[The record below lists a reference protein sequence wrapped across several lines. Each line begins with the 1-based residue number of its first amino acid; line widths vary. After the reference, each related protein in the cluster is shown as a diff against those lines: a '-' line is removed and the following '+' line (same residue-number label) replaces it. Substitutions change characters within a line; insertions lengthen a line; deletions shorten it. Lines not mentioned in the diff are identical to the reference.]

1 MRRRTKIVATVGPA
15 TETDGHMA
23 ALIDAGV
30 DVFRVN
36 SSHGTPD
43 SRRAAA
49 ERIRRASDAAGRSVA
64 ILQDLAGPKI
74 RIGDVAEGVHLEAGT
89 RLRIATGDFEGH
101 AERVATSYAPLA
113 HLVRPGNRLMLDDG
127 RLVVRVLET
136 DGTEIVTEVEH
147 GGPLGSRKGINA
159 PDVDFPLPAV
169 TPADIGNLERA
180 LLAGVD
186 FIGVS
191 FVQSA
196 DDMRRARSAAAR
208 IGRTAAFVAK
218 IERPLAVDRFDEIL
232 AESDAVMVARGDL
245 GIEVPLERVPQ
256 LQKSI
261 TRRARAAGVPV
272 ILATQVLETMTHQP
286 RPTRA
291 EVSDAANAVDDGVD
305 AIMLSG
311 ETAVGAQPERVV
323 RTLDAI
329 IRDAEASHDDAAVRT
344 ATGIG
349 IHVPDR
355 MLADDTRYGDDVCAA
370 AVMLAETSR
379 AAAVVAV
386 TSRGRTVRDLSAI
399 RPRVPV
405 HAVTDD
411 PILSRRLTLMWGV
424 TAHTVAAGPTAPADL
439 RPELLRRGIVS
450 RGEMVVFVRVNDDL
464 ALPAGNFIELLRC

>member
-1 MRRRTKIVATVGPA
+1 M
-15 TETDGHMA
+15 
-23 ALIDAGV
+23 
-30 DVFRVN
+30 
-36 SSHGTPD
+36 
-43 SRRAAA
+43 
-49 ERIRRASDAAGRSVA
+49 
-64 ILQDLAGPKI
+64 
-74 RIGDVAEGVHLEAGT
+74 
-89 RLRIATGDFEGH
+89 
-101 AERVATSYAPLA
+101 
-113 HLVRPGNRLMLDDG
+113 
-127 RLVVRVLET
+127 
-136 DGTEIVTEVEH
+136 
-147 GGPLGSRKGINA
+147 
-159 PDVDFPLPAV
+159 

-196 DDMRRARSAAAR
+196 DDMRRARTAAAR
-208 IGRTAAFVAK
+208 IGGTAAFVAK

-329 IRDAEASHDDAAVRT
+329 IRDAEASHDDAAVRA

-424 TAHTVAAGPTAPADL
+424 TAHTFAAGPTSPADL

>member
-1 MRRRTKIVATVGPA
+1 MHRRTKIVATVGPA
-15 TETDGHMA
+15 TETGAQLA
-23 ALIDAGV
+23 ALIEAGV
-30 DVFRVN
+30 DVFRIN
-36 SSHGTPD
+36 SSHGTPE
-43 SRRAAA
+43 SLEALA
-49 ERIRRASDAAGRSVA
+49 ERIRRSSIAAGRTVA

-74 RIGDVAEGVHLEAGT
+74 RIGHVAEGAHLEVGA
-89 RLRIATGDFEGH
+89 RLRIATGDFEGT
-101 AERVATSYAPLA
+101 AERVATPYAPLA
-113 HLVRPGNRLMLDDG
+113 QLVRPENRLMLDDG
-127 RLVVRVLET
+127 RLVVRVVET
-136 DGTEIVTEVEH
+136 DGIEIVTEVMH

-169 TPADIGNLERA
+169 TSDDIENLGRA
-180 LLAGVD
+180 LRAGVD

-196 DDMRRARSAAAR
+196 DDMRRARAAAAR

-218 IERPLAVDRFDEIL
+218 IERPSAVDRFDHIL

-256 LQKSI
+256 LQKSM

-272 ILATQVLETMTHQP
+272 IVATQVLETMTYQP

-311 ETAVGAQPERVV
+311 ETAIGAHPERVV
-323 RTLDAI
+323 ETLDAI
-329 IRDAEASHDDAAVRT
+329 IREAEASHDDAAVRAT
-344 ATGIG
+344 TGIG
-349 IHVPDR
+349 ITVLDR
-355 MLADDTRYGDDVCAA
+355 MHLDKTRYGDDVCAA
-370 AVMLAETSR
+370 AVVLAETSG

-386 TSRGRTVRDLSAI
+386 THGGRTVRDLSAL

-411 PILSRRLTLMWGV
+411 PILGRRLTLMWGV
-424 TAHTVAAGPTAPADL
+424 TPHSFTDGPASPADL

-450 RGEMVVFVRVNDDL
+450 RGDRVVFVRVNDDL
-464 ALPAGNFIELLRC
+464 TLPAGNFIELLRC